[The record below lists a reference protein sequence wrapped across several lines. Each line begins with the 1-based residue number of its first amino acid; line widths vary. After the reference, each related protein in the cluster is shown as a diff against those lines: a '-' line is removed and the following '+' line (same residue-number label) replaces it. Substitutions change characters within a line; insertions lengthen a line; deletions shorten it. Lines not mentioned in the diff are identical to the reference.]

1 MEDWAVRKPRASDK
15 FPNPGDW
22 SDSIRFSDWAKPPNK
37 PELEGRHVRPIGFK
51 PSGPKMV
58 ELVPGHEARKA

>member
-1 MEDWAVRKPRASDK
+1 MTKPRLSDH
-15 FPNPGDW
+15 FPDPGDW
-22 SDSIRFSDWAKPPNK
+22 SESIRFSDWVRASNK

-58 ELVPGHEARKA
+58 ELVPAREARKA